1 MTDTELLERIKAGDM
16 SAFDALCTAYDKK
29 VVNIAYSLLSDR
41 EDALDAAQEVFVRI
55 YKSIASFRGDSS
67 LSTWIFRITRNVC
80 SDFLRKRKGFVKSLD
95 EEEDDEPKLEI
106 PDEKNAPHTEYEK
119 KERVYVV
126 REAISELD
134 ENQRT
139 VLTLFDL
146 NGLSY
151 EEIAEITH
159 VPVGTVKSRLY
170 RAREALRK
178 KLEKNK
184 ELLL

>member
-1 MTDTELLERIKAGDM
+1 MTDSELVRRIKAGESD
-16 SAFDALCTAYDKK
+16 AFDALCTMYDKK

-41 EDALDAAQEVFVRI
+41 EDALDAAQEVFVRV
-55 YKSIASFRGDSS
+55 YKSISGFRGDSS

-95 EEEDDEPKLEI
+95 DDEEDEPRLEI
-106 PDEKNAPHTEYEK
+106 PDESRAPHTEFEK
-119 KERVYVV
+119 KERVRIV
-126 REAISELD
+126 RAAISELE

-151 EEIAEITH
+151 EEIADITK
-159 VPVGTVKSRLY
+159 VPVGTVKSRLF

>member
-1 MTDTELLERIKAGDM
+1 M

-106 PDEKNAPHTEYEK
+106 PDEKNAPHTDYEK

-134 ENQRT
+134 EHQRT